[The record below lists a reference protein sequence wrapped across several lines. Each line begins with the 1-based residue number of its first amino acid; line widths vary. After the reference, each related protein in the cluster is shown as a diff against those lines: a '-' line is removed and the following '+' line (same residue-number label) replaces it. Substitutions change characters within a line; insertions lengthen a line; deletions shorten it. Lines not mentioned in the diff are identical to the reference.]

1 MEFYAFAPP
10 ASILRSLCALP
21 PPDLKLHASGPT
33 SLNTFTGY
41 GRGYVLVN
49 AQRHESA
56 LIVMPEKLLPWSAG
70 SFAALSPEDFA
81 QITALRPE
89 VVLLGTGDTLRFPHP
104 ALTRALAEAQIGL
117 EVMDM
122 QAACR
127 TYNILMA
134 EERKVAAALLFS

>member
-1 MEFYAFAPP
+1 MEFYAFASP
-10 ASILRSLCALP
+10 ASILHLLCAPSP
-21 PPDLKLHASGPT
+21 PHLKLHASGPT

-56 LIVMPEKLLPWSAG
+56 LIVMPEQLLPWGAG
-70 SFAALSPEDFA
+70 SFAALTAEDFA
-81 QITALRPE
+81 QIAALRPE
-89 VVLLGTGDTLRFPHP
+89 VVLLGTGETLRFPHP
-104 ALTRALAEAQIGL
+104 VLTRALVEAQIGL
-117 EVMDM
+117 EVMDV